1 MKKYF
6 FIFNLLILNTIFL
19 SSFGQANVLDPNDP
33 DLIFTSTNQPAV
45 PTYNKISKWGHTNR
59 LGWNPFTY
67 GYKSYYF
74 KGMAFRIKF
83 PKTYAHNVVDN
94 KIYPSIIFFHGL
106 GEPGNIWDNELQLV
120 HGGQVHAQKI
130 NDGTFDGFMIYPQS
144 QSGYLQ
150 SYFPV
155 LKDLVDSLTKYVKL
169 DIDRINIGGLSG
181 GGQAV
186 WDFPQQQLYA
196 KMICALE
203 PISAARYE
211 NVQYFDSYKTI
222 PVFLAN
228 GGLDVAPYPATV
240 TDIINSYKNL
250 GGNIMQSFFPDQGH
264 GVWNSFWADA
274 RYWPFINAQ
283 HKANP
288 LVFFQQDKFCPN
300 AAVNAKLGLQA
311 GFYAY
316 EWDQNGVTILGQT
329 TNELSVTSYGT
340 YRGRFKRTA
349 TNAWSLWSPT
359 PVVIRQNQPTV
370 SPQIQVNGLKSNVL
384 PAPDGSS
391 TVPLT
396 VPNNYISYDWRRV
409 SDSTLVNTTYLYNAP
424 IGDFK
429 IKVTEQFGCGS
440 NFSLPYSVISA
451 DGINKPDPASS
462 VGAIAISNNAI
473 QLNWNDNPNPTY
485 NETSFEIYRSNLM
498 GKGYLLIGKTGADVL
513 MYLDQG
519 LSANTKYYYL
529 IRAINL
535 TAASANSTEVFATT
549 QTDITAPSSPGNLK
563 VTGTTRSSVSLSWDV
578 STDDVGVTK
587 YEVYLN
593 GKKSYVTVNNF
604 FNVNSLNAF
613 STYSFF
619 VKAVDASGNLS
630 PASNQVNATASLNG
644 LTYKYYEGNWNIL
657 PDFSALTPTS
667 KGFSKNVTL
676 APRFKDVQFGF
687 LWEGTINIPV
697 TGTYTFET
705 SSDDG
710 SKLYIG
716 NYNYSATP
724 LVNNDGLHG
733 AQLKGGTI
741 NLNAGI
747 YPIAMT
753 FFQQGGGWS
762 MQVYWTC
769 VAAGINTRTLIPDS
783 AFGDNIVIPANLL
796 PNKPADLNVS
806 ATDYNKIGLSW
817 SDLSTNESGFEVL
830 RSTSATG
837 TFINIGTTAEGVT
850 TFIDSIGLAPTT
862 KYWYKVR
869 SVNNYGQSEFV
880 SILEAKWSLNN
891 SFNDESGNSRN
902 LTGIGSPIFNS
913 TDKIEGTHS
922 ISLNGSSQYI
932 NLPFSTTGI
941 FPANAYSTRSVGIW
955 LKPSSIM
962 LAAATVNK
970 IIYDF
975 GGSDNGMSLRF
986 DAGSLQAGISSN
998 NARFSIKVNSLTANS
1013 NWVLNGWNHISFIY
1027 NKNNIT
1033 LYINGVQVGTTNLS
1047 FNSVSNSTNTS
1058 RIGGSSGTNAFNS
1071 SSNSTN
1077 YGGLIDEIVI
1087 TNEPLNSISILSLMK
1102 QSYPAA
1108 TTFALPIIPVA
1119 PSNLFVVDKT
1129 TNSITLSFNDNSDN
1143 ETLFEVYR
1151 SVTNLNNYRLLSII
1165 PGGPGTTKN
1174 FIDSNLFSNSNYYYK
1189 VRAKGIGGTTNYTP
1203 DVLVRTNDNR
1213 PVLTRIKNFSVR
1225 YSSQKT
1231 LSLTA
1236 SDIDAE
1242 ILTYSFVNPLPSF
1255 AVFTNTT
1262 NGSGIL
1268 QFNPLFSDI
1277 GVYSVSVIV
1286 TDGNAGSDTSSLTI
1300 TVNDNYTPV
1309 IVPISNMTIAE
1320 NTNTNINLS
1329 ATDQDGN
1336 STLTWALASTNSFVN
1351 LIDNGNGAAVISLT
1365 PGFANA
1371 GVYQITAV
1379 VTDGAGANES
1389 VSFSLTVTNVEPP
1402 VEKWFLSIKGP
1413 SAAAALPWNNIAGTT
1428 TNNILNGNGST
1439 TTVGIDFLNTGWN
1452 VGDQGSVT
1460 GNNSGV
1466 YPDAVIKDY
1475 FWFGAY
1481 NAPATVDANLKGL
1494 TLGAKYNLT
1503 IFGSSAWTGLGN
1515 NGTTIYTINN
1525 VSKPLYI
1532 DKNSQNTVSFSAISP
1547 DSAGNIT
1554 LNLSKAIGSPYGA
1567 INAIVLEK
1575 PFDDGT
1581 VPMVPTNLN
1590 AKVLLDGTIRLDWID
1605 VAYNEGSYLV
1615 YRATLPAGPF
1625 TLLNPTASNA
1635 NDVTYIDNTVLSAT
1649 SYYYKIAASNTNGIS
1664 AFSNTVMVTSSNKA
1678 PLLAAIADIYVKATN
1693 SFTFNFAATDDAGDI
1708 LTSTVTGLPLFGTFQ
1723 STGNGTGSITFNP
1736 SVNDLGDYNGIIIKV
1751 IDNVGASVT
1760 RTFNLKVTDNS
1771 VRSAYLNFGPDG
1783 ATAQPAPWNNY
1794 LGYPF
1799 INNVYSNIMDDAN
1812 VLTGF
1817 TFKFLTQWN
1826 GGYSIGM
1833 RTGNN
1838 KGVFPDNVMRTCFYN
1853 QNPGTHTI
1861 QFDGLNPAKRYS
1873 LGFLSNINTGVSQQV
1888 TFTSGTQS
1896 TLIDARY
1903 NTSALANLNGLIPDA
1918 SGSIQVSIAKDAA
1931 NAFLCL
1937 NGVVIREYNASE
1949 PVIKPADLIA
1959 ETVIETNKIKLT
1971 WSDRS
1976 NDETGFEIWRSTAA
1990 DVNYTLVTTTDANV
2004 STFINTGLIANT
2016 RYFYKLRSVNGT
2028 ATSNFSNVANA
2039 ILAQKIVLINQ
2050 NVNVAQAAP
2059 LPWNNTSSLSSVGAT
2074 FSNLKNTDSINSGF
2088 EMVITKE
2095 FNGAGY
2101 AGVNV
2106 NGVFPASVMVSNY
2119 WTDAGQT
2126 SQVKFQ
2132 NLDISKS
2139 YRIGCFGSNTNN
2151 DYTTANYSCNGRTV
2165 ELNSYFNDKK
2175 VVFID
2180 NLKPGGNGELYLNVN
2195 TAGGSPYSFTGAYT
2209 IEYFD
2214 DSTNNPIINTIYEN
2228 QPAVTM
2234 RNSNNG
2240 VPAMHHLP
2248 EISYV
2253 AKKIVEST
2261 KNNFREIKVYP
2272 NPFTSFVQV
2281 DIPADNNSKVNIVL
2295 YDTHGQSIYSKNG
2308 QQLLKGNNTI
2318 TAKISESTKLPAG
2331 VYFMSIIIDGKIN
2344 KIEKLIKVN

>member
-6 FIFNLLILNTIFL
+6 FIFNLLILNTIL
-19 SSFGQANVLDPNDP
+19 IDSFGQANVLDPNDP

-45 PTYNKISKWGHTNR
+45 PAYNKISKWGHTNR
-59 LGWNPFTY
+59 LDWNPFTY

-74 KGMAFRIKF
+74 KGMAFRVKF

-106 GEPGNIWDNELQLV
+106 GEPGNIWDNELQLI

-130 NDGTFDGFMIYPQS
+130 DDGTFDGFMIYPQS

-150 SYFPV
+150 NYFPV

-169 DIDRINIGGLSG
+169 DIDRVNIGGLSA

-186 WDFPQQQLYA
+186 WDFPQQQQYA

-222 PVFLAN
+222 PVFLGN
-228 GGLDVAPYPATV
+228 GGLDVAPYPSTV
-240 TDIINSYKNL
+240 TDIINSYRNL
-250 GGNIMQSFFPDQGH
+250 GGNIMQAFFPDQGH

-300 AAVNAKLGLQA
+300 VAVNAKLGLQA

-329 TNELSVTSYGT
+329 TNELNVTSYGT

-349 TNAWSLWSPT
+349 TNAWSVWSPT

-391 TVPLT
+391 TVPLM

-409 SDSTLVNTTYLYNAP
+409 PDSTLVNSTYLYNAP
-424 IGDFK
+424 VGNYK

-440 NFSLPYSVISA
+440 NFSLTYTVISA
-451 DGINKPDPASS
+451 DGINKPDAVSN

-473 QLNWNDNPNPTY
+473 QLNWNDNPNPIY
-485 NETSFEIYRSNLM
+485 NETAFEIYRSTSM

-513 MYLDQG
+513 MYLDQS

-529 IRAINL
+529 VRAINL

-549 QTDITAPSSPGNLK
+549 QTDITAPSSPGNLR

-587 YEVYLN
+587 YQVYIN
-593 GKKSYVTVNNF
+593 GIKSYITTNNF
-604 FNVNSLNAF
+604 FTVNGLKAL
-613 STYSFF
+613 STNSFF
-619 VKAVDASGNLS
+619 VKALDASNNIS
-630 PASNQVNATASLNG
+630 PASNQVTASSILNG
-644 LTYKYYEGNWNIL
+644 LSYKYYEGSWSLL
-657 PDFSALTPTS
+657 PDFSTLTPTAT
-667 KGFSKNVTL
+667 GFSPNVTI
-676 APRFKDVQFGF
+676 APRLRDVQFGF
-687 LWEGTINIPV
+687 LWEGFINIPV
-697 TGTYTFET
+697 TGTYNFET
-705 SSDDG
+705 NSDDG

-716 NYNYSATP
+716 TYSNSAIA

-733 AQLKGGTI
+733 TQFRGGTI
-741 NLNAGI
+741 TLNAGI

-753 FFQQGGGWS
+753 FFQQGGGEL

-769 VAAGINTRTLIPDS
+769 AAAGITTRTLIPNS
-783 AFGDNIVIPANLL
+783 AFGDNVLIPTNFF
-796 PNKPADLNVS
+796 PNKPADLNVI
-806 ATDYNKIGLSW
+806 ATDYNKISLTWTDQS
-817 SDLSTNESGFEVL
+817 SNESGFEVL
-830 RSTSATG
+830 RSTSETG
-837 TFINIGTTAEGVT
+837 TFLNIGTTTQNAT
-850 TFIDSIGLAPTT
+850 SFTDSVGLQPQT
-862 KYWYKVR
+862 KYWYKIR
-869 SVNNYGQSEFV
+869 SVNQYGQSEV
-880 SILEAKWSLNN
+880 LSILEAKWSLNN
-891 SFNDESGNSRN
+891 NYNDDSGNSRN
-902 LTGIGSPIFNS
+902 LSGNGTPIFS
-913 TDKIEGTHS
+913 SVDQKEGAYS
-922 ISLNGSSQYI
+922 VSLNGSTQYI
-932 NLPFSTTGI
+932 NLPFSASGI
-941 FPANAYSTRSVGIW
+941 FPANTYNSRSIGIW
-955 LKPSSIM
+955 LKPNNSMLSASS
-962 LAAATVNK
+962 LNK
-970 IIYDF
+970 IVYDF
-975 GGSDNGMSLRF
+975 GGSDNGICLRF
-986 DAGSLQAGISSN
+986 NAGNLEAGIASTNTRNTVVLNNVASN
-998 NARFSIKVNSLTANS
+998 P
-1013 NWVLNGWNHISFIY
+1013 NWILNGWNHINVVY
-1027 NKNNIT
+1027 NINIMN
-1033 LYINGVQVGTTNLS
+1033 LFLNGVLVGTINLS
-1047 FNSVSNSTNTS
+1047 FNSVGSSTNPS
-1058 RIGGSSGTNAFNS
+1058 RIGASNSTNAFNS
-1071 SSNSTN
+1071 SSSSTN
-1077 YGGLIDEIVI
+1077 YYGLIDQIVV
-1087 TNEPLNSISILSLMK
+1087 TKEPLSSTGILAVMA
-1102 QSYPAA
+1102 QSYTAG
-1108 TTFALPIIPVA
+1108 TTFVLPLIPTV
-1119 PSNLFVVDKT
+1119 PSNLNVTVKT
-1129 TNSITLSFNDNSDN
+1129 AKSISLAFNDNSDN

-1151 SVTNLNNYRLLSII
+1151 SVSNLNNYRLLATI
-1165 PGGPGTTKN
+1165 PGGPGVTKN
-1174 FIDSNLFSNSNYYYK
+1174 YVDSNLFSNSNYYYK
-1189 VRAKGIGGTTNYTP
+1189 VRAKGVGGATIFTP
-1203 DVLVRTNDNR
+1203 DLLVRTNDNN
-1213 PVLTRIKNFSVR
+1213 PILTRIPNFSIR
-1225 YSSQKT
+1225 YSAQKT
-1231 LSLTA
+1231 INLTA
-1236 SDIDAE
+1236 TDIDAE
-1242 ILTYSFVNPLPSF
+1242 PLTYTFVNPLPAF
-1255 AVFTNTT
+1255 AVFTNTA
-1262 NGSGIL
+1262 NGSGTI
-1268 QFNPLFSDI
+1268 QFNPSLSDL
-1277 GVYSVSVIV
+1277 GVYNISAIV
-1286 TDGNAGSDTSSLTI
+1286 TDSNSGSDTATFSI
-1300 TVNDNYTPV
+1300 TVNTNYTPV
-1309 IVPISNMTIAE
+1309 IVPVSNTTVAE
-1320 NTNTNINLS
+1320 GTTTNINLT

-1336 STLTWALASTNSFVN
+1336 STLTWAFTSSNSFVHI
-1351 LIDNGNGAAVISLT
+1351 IDNGNGAAVLKLT
-1365 PGFANA
+1365 PGYADA
-1371 GVYQITAV
+1371 GVYQITALV
-1379 VTDGAGANES
+1379 SSGANANES
-1389 VSFSLTVTNVEPP
+1389 LSFTLTVTNVDPP
-1402 VEKWFLSIKGP
+1402 TEKWFMSMQGP
-1413 SAAAALPWNNIAGTT
+1413 SVAASSPWNNIAGTT
-1428 TNNILNGNGST
+1428 TNNILNGNGAFTS
-1439 TTVGIDFLNTGWN
+1439 VGIDFLNTGWN
-1452 VGDQGSVT
+1452 AGDQGAVT

-1481 NAPATVDANLKGL
+1481 SAPSTVNANLKGL
-1494 TLGAKYNLT
+1494 TLGAKYNVT

-1532 DKNSQNTVSFSAISP
+1532 DKNSQNTVSFSSISP

-1649 SYYYKIAASNTNGIS
+1649 SYYYKIAASNTNGLS

-1708 LTSTVTGLPLFGTFQ
+1708 LTSTVTGLPLFCTFQ
-1723 STGNGTGSITFNP
+1723 STGNGSGSITFNP

-1751 IDNVGASVT
+1751 IDNAGASVT
-1760 RTFNLKVTDNS
+1760 RTFNLKVIDNS

-1799 INNVYSNIMDDAN
+1799 INNIYSNIMDDAN

-1896 TLIDARY
+1896 TVIDARY
-1903 NTSALANLNGLIPDA
+1903 NTSALANLNGLTPDA

-1990 DVNYTLVTTTDANV
+1990 DVNYILVTTTGANV
-2004 STFINTGLIANT
+2004 STYTNTGLIANT

-2028 ATSNFSNVANA
+2028 ATSNFSNVTNA
-2039 ILAQKIVLINQ
+2039 ILAQKILLINQ
-2050 NVNVAQAAP
+2050 NVNAAQAAP
-2059 LPWNNTSSLSSVGAT
+2059 LPWNNTSSLSTVGAT

-2132 NLDISKS
+2132 NLDISKR

-2151 DYTTANYSCNGRTV
+2151 DYTTANYSCNGSTV
-2165 ELNSYFNDKK
+2165 ELNSFFNDKK

-2180 NLKPGGNGELYLNVN
+2180 NLKPGGDGELYLNVN

-2214 DSTNNPIINTIYEN
+2214 DSTNNPVINTIYEN
-2228 QPAVTM
+2228 QTVPIS
-2234 RNSNNG
+2234 RNINNL
-2240 VPAMHHLP
+2240 VPIKLELP
-2248 EISYV
+2248 IPNLI
-2253 AKKIVEST
+2253 AKRIITIPQYK
-2261 KNNFREIKVYP
+2261 KQEIKVFP
-2272 NPFTSFVQV
+2272 NPFINLVQV
-2281 DIPADNNSKVNIVL
+2281 EINADMESKANLLL
-2295 YDTHGQSIYSKNG
+2295 YDFKGLLVYRKNDI
-2308 QQLLKGNNTI
+2308 QLLKGNNI
-2318 TAKISESTKLPAG
+2318 VKAELSESTTLLSG